1 MLFGF
6 ISFRSTTSYL
16 IAYDVES
23 KQNTEQEDMIKT
35 WKLHN
40 SMSRTFLRR
49 KRLIIPIYDALANVK
64 QQSEEAATHWSL
76 LICDIQLQADES
88 VKAQFRHFDSIACS
102 TNIESAQL
110 VAETLHK
117 VGIVL
122 VLLHVCYYIC

>member
-6 ISFRSTTSYL
+6 ISFRSTTAYL

-35 WKLHN
+35 WKLH
-40 SMSRTFLRR
+40 SDIYEGRK
-49 KRLIIPIYDALANVK
+49 KRLIIPIYNALANVK

-117 VGIVL
+117 VNIVL

>member
-6 ISFRSTTSYL
+6 ISFRSTTAYL

-40 SMSRTFLRR
+40 RK
-49 KRLIIPIYDALANVK
+49 KRLIIPIDDALANVK

-88 VKAQFRHFDSIACS
+88 VKAQFRHFDSTACS

-122 VLLHVCYYIC
+122 VLLQVCYYIC